1 MRVLVTGAAGFIGSN
16 LVDRLLAAGHVVVG
30 VDDLSRG
37 RLENLAVA
45 RSANERR
52 PGAFSFSQFDVT
64 DPLFPELVSRAAPE
78 VVCHL
83 AAQIDVRVSVADPL
97 LDARLNVLG
106 TINVLEACRQGGV
119 RKLVFTSSG
128 GSIYGEPEQL
138 PVAEDV
144 PLDPHSPYAAAKAA
158 GELYLGA
165 YRAMYGL
172 AYTSL
177 ALGNVYG
184 PRQDPHGE
192 AGVVAIFSTALLQ
205 GRATKIFGDGTA
217 TRDYVYVGDVVEAF
231 VRATGQVGDGRRY
244 NIGTGLQTS
253 VTELHGL
260 VATAV
265 GVTAEPTYADP
276 RVGELQAIALECAAA
291 GRDLGWTPATDMPA
305 GIAGTVD
312 WIRGHV
318 AG

>member
-1 MRVLVTGAAGFIGSN
+1 VRVLVTGAAGFIGSN

-119 RKLVFTSSG
+119 RKLVFHLLRGFHLRGAGAATGRRRCPLGSALAVRRGEG
-128 GSIYGEPEQL
+128 GRRAVSRRL
-138 PVAEDV
+138 P
-144 PLDPHSPYAAAKAA
+144 
-158 GELYLGA
+158 
-165 YRAMYGL
+165 
-172 AYTSL
+172 
-177 ALGNVYG
+177 
-184 PRQDPHGE
+184 
-192 AGVVAIFSTALLQ
+192 
-205 GRATKIFGDGTA
+205 
-217 TRDYVYVGDVVEAF
+217 GDVRVGIHLA
-231 VRATGQVGDGRRY
+231 RARQRLRAATG
-244 NIGTGLQTS
+244 
-253 VTELHGL
+253 
-260 VATAV
+260 
-265 GVTAEPTYADP
+265 
-276 RVGELQAIALECAAA
+276 
-291 GRDLGWTPATDMPA
+291 PA
-305 GIAGTVD
+305 
-312 WIRGHV
+312 W
-318 AG
+318 

>member
-1 MRVLVTGAAGFIGSN
+1 
-16 LVDRLLAAGHVVVG
+16 
-30 VDDLSRG
+30 
-37 RLENLAVA
+37 
-45 RSANERR
+45 
-52 PGAFSFSQFDVT
+52 
-64 DPLFPELVSRAAPE
+64 
-78 VVCHL
+78 
-83 AAQIDVRVSVADPL
+83 
-97 LDARLNVLG
+97 
-106 TINVLEACRQGGV
+106 
-119 RKLVFTSSG
+119 
-128 GSIYGEPEQL
+128 
-138 PVAEDV
+138 
-144 PLDPHSPYAAAKAA
+144 
-158 GELYLGA
+158 
-165 YRAMYGL
+165 
-172 AYTSL
+172 
-177 ALGNVYG
+177 
-184 PRQDPHGE
+184 
-192 AGVVAIFSTALLQ
+192 VVAIFSTALLQ

-276 RVGELQAIALECAAA
+276 RVGELQAIALDCAAA

>member
-1 MRVLVTGAAGFIGSN
+1 MVTGSILVSRSLGGLASVRVLVTGAAGFIGSN

-64 DPLFPELVSRAAPE
+64 DPLFLELVSRAAPE

-83 AAQIDVRVSVADPL
+83 A
-97 LDARLNVLG
+97 ARLNVLG

-144 PLDPHSPYAAAKAA
+144 PVDPHSPYAAAKAA

-165 YRAMYGL
+165 YQAMYGL

-217 TRDYVYVGDVVEAF
+217 TLDHVADVDVVAGG
-231 VRATGQVGDGRRY
+231 RAVP
-244 NIGTGLQTS
+244 
-253 VTELHGL
+253 E
-260 VATAV
+260 
-265 GVTAEPTYADP
+265 
-276 RVGELQAIALECAAA
+276 
-291 GRDLGWTPATDMPA
+291 DLG
-305 GIAGTVD
+305 
-312 WIRGHV
+312 
-318 AG
+318 